1 MTAHTEDSDRRGRRV
16 DTEAALAAMLALCRS
31 LNAGDFDSAT
41 RAKRA
46 LQEEGFS
53 ILWRPRPPRYGAT

>member
-1 MTAHTEDSDRRGRRV
+1 MTARTEESDRRV
-16 DTEAALAAMLALCRS
+16 DTEAALTAMLALCRS
-31 LNAGDFDSAT
+31 LNAGDFDAAT

-53 ILWRPRPPRYGAT
+53 VLWRPRPDRRV